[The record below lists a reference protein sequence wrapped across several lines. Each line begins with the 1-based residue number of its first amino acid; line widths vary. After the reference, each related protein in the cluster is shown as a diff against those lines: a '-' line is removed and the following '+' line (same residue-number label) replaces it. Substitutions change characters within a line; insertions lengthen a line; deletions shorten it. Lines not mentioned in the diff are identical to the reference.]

1 MCKGCNGQQ
10 IINANETVD
19 LHIPVGFPNKDN
31 IVIEGKGNEHPDY
44 LAGDLVV
51 VVTVQ
56 EDAHYKRINN
66 DLYMTKK
73 ISLLESLA
81 GFTYNL
87 KHINDL
93 LITIQNPHGKTIQ
106 N

>member
-1 MCKGCNGQQ
+1 M
-10 IINANETVD
+10 D

-31 IVIEGKGNEHPDY
+31 IIIEGKGNEHPDY

-51 VVTVQ
+51 VVQVH
-56 EDAHYKRINN
+56 EDPLYKRINN

-81 GFTYNL
+81 GFSYNH

-93 LITIQNPHGKTIQ
+93 LITIQNPTGKSI
-106 N
+106 